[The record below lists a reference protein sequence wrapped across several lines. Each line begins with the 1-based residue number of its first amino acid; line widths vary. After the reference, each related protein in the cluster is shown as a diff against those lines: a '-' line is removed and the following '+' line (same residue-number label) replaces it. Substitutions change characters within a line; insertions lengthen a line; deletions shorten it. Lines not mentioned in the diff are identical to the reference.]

1 MNCLSPS
8 ILSADFANLGEQV
21 KLLDEAGAQ
30 YVHIDVMDGKFVPS
44 ISFGFPIMESIRPY
58 SERIFDV
65 HLMIEEPER
74 YIDRFVEAGAD
85 LISVHAES
93 TVHLDRV
100 IQSIKEKGVLAAV
113 ALNPST
119 PLSVLDYILPELD
132 MVLLMSV
139 NPGFGGQKYIP
150 YVTQKIRDLRKMIE
164 KTGKQIDIEVDGG
177 VNLENLREIMT
188 AGANIIVA
196 GSAVFKG
203 DPAGNVAA
211 FLKIMM
217 SKLVCFISAQYDYI
231 SCADLSF
238 IQLYDGRKKKLFSGR
253 KVTMRL

>member
-1 MNCLSPS
+1 MKMNCLSPS

-203 DPAGNVAA
+203 NPAENVEA
-211 FLKIMM
+211 FLKIMEE
-217 SKLVCFISAQYDYI
+217 
-231 SCADLSF
+231 
-238 IQLYDGRKKKLFSGR
+238 
-253 KVTMRL
+253 

>member
-1 MNCLSPS
+1 MPPSYSKRRRRANRLSIQARLVSNYAAEYSAVTGGTVMEIKLSPS

-211 FLKIMM
+211 FLKIM
-217 SKLVCFISAQYDYI
+217 DE
-231 SCADLSF
+231 
-238 IQLYDGRKKKLFSGR
+238 
-253 KVTMRL
+253 